1 MFYLSIYPHKPV
13 CNLYKYIFIICNTTV
28 GKTEKKERDKKNKF
42 KETQCMLSLNLHL
55 QYIKVKGELLDRK
68 VLREGGYWTVKL
80 REGKGGY
87 RSVKSREGGL
97 LVCNVKG
104 RELLDCKVKGRE
116 LLDFKVKGRELLD
129 CKVKRRGVIGL

>member
-87 RSVKSREGGL
+87 RSVKSREGG
-97 LVCNVKG
+97 
-104 RELLDCKVKGRE
+104 
-116 LLDFKVKGRELLD
+116 
-129 CKVKRRGVIGL
+129 

>member
-68 VLREGGYWTVKL
+68 VLREGG
-80 REGKGGY
+80 
-87 RSVKSREGGL
+87 
-97 LVCNVKG
+97 
-104 RELLDCKVKGRE
+104 LLDCKVKGR
-116 LLDFKVKGRELLD
+116 
-129 CKVKRRGVIGL
+129 GVIGM